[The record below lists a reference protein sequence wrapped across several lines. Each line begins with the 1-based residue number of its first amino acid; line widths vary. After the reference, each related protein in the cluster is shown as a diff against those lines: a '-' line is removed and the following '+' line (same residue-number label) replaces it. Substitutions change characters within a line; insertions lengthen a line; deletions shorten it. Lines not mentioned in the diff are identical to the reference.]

1 MEHAL
6 LGFKKVLEKG
16 WQHMLLGSATLV
28 LESVMEFVQ
37 LIESFASLNERLVFL
52 FLHFLKFRQ
61 APCFCIDEG
70 EGGSWGQT
78 STN

>member
-1 MEHAL
+1 MTKLKCIIIQADQRLITESKKVEHAL

-37 LIESFASLNERLVFL
+37 LIESFASLNER
-52 FLHFLKFRQ
+52 
-61 APCFCIDEG
+61 
-70 EGGSWGQT
+70 
-78 STN
+78 